1 MPKCQK
7 IKRCSGTNEVNW
19 DWVGSSGWNPAT
31 GKVETLSVGG
41 EFPKVGDKDLSKK

>member
-7 IKRCSGTNEVNW
+7 KGVAVQMRRTETGW
-19 DWVGSSGWNPAT
+19 DPAT

-41 EFPKVGDKDLSKK
+41 EFPKVEDKDLSKK